1 MVEID
6 IPHVFLDVEELAK
19 RWHCGI
25 GVIEMLAETGQIEC
39 CVRPVALEVA
49 LDKVWPKQERPDIQ
63 IPFPHRLDRTEI
75 YRLFRHPTIPQIIT
89 SHKDKIPNAPD
100 VRIAFADIV
109 FFMDCIKD
117 FEAKHKMYQESDF
130 QIAASDFTCIIWQG
144 KELKFGETQGKV
156 IRMLWQAR
164 EKGELWVY
172 GKRIL
177 SGIGSGSARIQSIF
191 RNHKTWREII
201 ATDSKGRYR
210 LKLPPKPGLC
220 DGIELGQQAKTIP
233 HVFI

>member
-25 GVIEMLAETGQIEC
+25 GVIEMLAETGQIGC
-39 CVRPVALEVA
+39 CIRPVALEIA
-49 LDKVWPKQERPDIQ
+49 LDSNWPEKERPSSQ
-63 IPFPHRLDRTEI
+63 IPLHHHLDQKEI
-75 YRLFRHPTIPQIIT
+75 YRLFRHPTIPQIIN
-89 SHKDKIPNAPD
+89 SHKKKIPNAPD
-100 VRIAFADIV
+100 ISIVFADIV
-109 FFMDCIKD
+109 FFLECIKD
-117 FEAKHKMYQESDF
+117 FEDRNKIHKESDF
-130 QIAASDFTCIIWQG
+130 QIATSDFTCIIWQG

-156 IRMLWQAR
+156 IRMLWEAR

-210 LKLPPKPGLC
+210 LKLPPKQGLC
-220 DGIELGQQAKTIP
+220 SRIDLGQ
-233 HVFI
+233 